1 MKAKF
6 LATEGSI
13 SANEAFLLEYQRC
26 ILIDLER
33 RGILQREQAEECIQI
48 LKNQYQ

>member
-1 MKAKF
+1 MNAKF
-6 LATEGSI
+6 LTAEGSI

-26 ILIDLER
+26 ILLELER
-33 RGILQREQAEECIQI
+33 RGILHREEAEECIQI

>member
-1 MKAKF
+1 MNAKF
-6 LATEGSI
+6 LAAEGSI

-26 ILIDLER
+26 ILLDLER
-33 RGILQREQAEECIQI
+33 KGILQREQVEECIQI